1 MGKEGVVVVL
11 VVVTVVFVVDSF
23 SGPFYFGTRATGFG
37 HFAFGTSSD
46 RALVFDLKTFRCFD
60 LKIGNFQIRF
70 GKTRRGGLLYL
81 ISRHF
86 NVLTSKSENSKPVLV
101 KLVGAGSCI

>member
-1 MGKEGVVVVL
+1 MGKEGVVVVV

-46 RALVFDLKTFRCFD
+46 RALVFDLKTFRCFG
-60 LKIGNFQIRF
+60 LKSGKFRIRF
-70 GKTRRGGLLYL
+70 GQTRGGRLLYL
-81 ISRHF
+81 TSRHF
-86 NVLTSKSENSKPVLV
+86 NVLTLKSEFFKSVLV